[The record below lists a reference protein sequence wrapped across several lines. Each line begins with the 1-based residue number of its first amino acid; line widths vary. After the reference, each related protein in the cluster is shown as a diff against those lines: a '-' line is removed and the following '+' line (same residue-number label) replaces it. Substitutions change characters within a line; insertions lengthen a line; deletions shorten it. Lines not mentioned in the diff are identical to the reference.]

1 MPTICA
7 FVNETQN
14 WHQPRP
20 VRGTPFAKTCCVCCH
35 RRFHSI
41 VAIAALF
48 LINWRS
54 RPTATRNRFIA
65 MNSPLTLPRLNP
77 SLIALTR
84 SCFGPSSVSSIPIMF
99 HFLPLSFFMP
109 HTQCALSVSSAVDS
123 HLSSSSSCDN
133 AAGLAVA
140 VAVGVAV
147 VVAFVSHVKN
157 TPSEFGM
164 CHNSSARG
172 VATSSLCLT
181 FCRTR
186 TRVWG

>member
-1 MPTICA
+1 MKLKTGTSHAQCSARLLPK
-7 FVNETQN
+7 
-14 WHQPRP
+14 
-20 VRGTPFAKTCCVCCH
+20 RGVCCH

-65 MNSPLTLPRLNP
+65 MNFPLTRPLPRPLLL
-77 SLIALTR
+77 SFISLTR

-123 HLSSSSSCDN
+123 HLSSSSSSCDN
-133 AAGLAVA
+133 AAGVA
-140 VAVGVAV
+140 VAVAV

-172 VATSSLCLT
+172 VATSSGGLT

>member
-1 MPTICA
+1 MKLKTGTSHAQCS
-7 FVNETQN
+7 T
-14 WHQPRP
+14 RP
-20 VRGTPFAKTCCVCCH
+20 LPKRGVCCH

-65 MNSPLTLPRLNP
+65 MNSPLTPSATAPTLPLLLCFI
-77 SLIALTR
+77 SLTR
-84 SCFGPSSVSSIPIMF
+84 SCFGPSSVSSMPIMF

-109 HTQCALSVSSAVDS
+109 HTQCALSVSSAVDF
-123 HLSSSSSCDN
+123 HLCSSSCDN
-133 AAGLAVA
+133 AAGVA
-140 VAVGVAV
+140 VAVI
-147 VVAFVSHVKN
+147 VAFVSHVKN

-172 VATSSLCLT
+172 VATSSGCLT
-181 FCRTR
+181 FC
-186 TRVWG
+186 